1 MTTRGQAGDLEA
13 RLAKL
18 PNVADSI
25 GKPFSPDA
33 LQAIVGRLAGSG
45 ARAPA
50 SPALR
55 EALAQSTDAGLAEA
69 RAFAALGFALAGVLD
84 AIGMGQVFELL
95 AEQRQTGVL
104 RVVNTATQARVELA
118 FQDGR
123 IDFAT
128 AVGVAEDLML
138 GDSSSR
144 RARPARSVWPPSCK
158 SVPGRVRRCRC
169 LARIWSRVRSS
180 RRRR

>member
-1 MTTRGQAGDLEA
+1 M
-13 RLAKL
+13 
-18 PNVADSI
+18 VDSI

-33 LQAIVGRLAGSG
+33 LQAVVGRLVGSG

-55 EALAQSTDAGLAEA
+55 DALAQSTDAGLAEA
-69 RAFAALGFALAGVLD
+69 RAFAALGFALAGDLD
-84 AIGMGQVFELL
+84 AIAMGQVFELL

-104 RVVNTATQARVELA
+104 RVVNTATQARVEVA

-128 AVGVAEDLML
+128 AVGIAEDLRA
-138 GDSSSR
+138 GAIRRRDGRGRPGASGR
-144 RARPARSVWPPSCK
+144 RAARAYAVACAGAAVWR
-158 SVPGRVRRCRC
+158 G
-169 LARIWSRVRSS
+169 IWSRVESS